1 MALALNKQ
9 TVNFVLDQGATFEK
23 TITAK
28 NTAGGNVTISTGTTE
43 AKLRQSIYSGNNI
56 HDFSTSISGSN
67 VTISMSATN
76 TANIAADRRY
86 VYDIEFT
93 QSDDTT
99 IERLAEGI
107 VTISP
112 QSTTGTIVV
121 DTEEEVD
128 IKVTSTGVV
137 SSYRNAS
144 LFGSTKWT
152 DFVRNDGNRDRLVTW
167 KGDSSNPEWG
177 DSGEDRWYEMEGPH
191 HDDID
196 EMKTVVVAEGTY
208 TSHDAWDQA
217 LMRLVEFPN
226 TYNSDTETWSTGSY
240 AALSDGEARSGDP
253 FTVCSVFSSPFNP
266 STDEDYDIDA
276 QGTVWA
282 AAPYHSSRTR
292 GGGWRLQQVH
302 GRLKFQIG
310 HWNRNQDNYNR
321 VDGYLKIAF
330 GRSANTDIQDN
341 IPSGC
346 YQDPF
351 TDPSGTS
358 TTVYQTMNPNEVDGD
373 VRMWYQITCV
383 YNGGPVGY
391 WKPDT
396 RSETEAELIQNIKDS
411 FKFYQTNLRTGKVV
425 EIEWHHIQA
434 SNKND
439 YLGFVQ
445 GVGYRGDH
453 QNTGSG
459 GTFFGA
465 MSDGGDTGFVFKSN
479 WAGTWVTN
487 QALGLNDIQ
496 GNVDRLEGFAMDP
509 LGWATK
515 NNKDATNTWIWS
527 PSHHP
532 DRTTTDEDKTEYPN
546 ITANASESNDLRALA
561 DMKDADRFFTMAN
574 NSYWANNYS
583 EDTT

>member
-121 DTEEEVD
+121 DTEEEAS
-128 IKVTSTGVV
+128 INVTSTGVI
-137 SSYRNAS
+137 SSFRNAS
-144 LFGSTKWT
+144 LFGSTNWGS
-152 DFVRNDGNRDRLVTW
+152 FVRNDGNRERLVTH
-167 KGDSSNPEWG
+167 KGASGATEWG
-177 DSGEDRWYEMEGPH
+177 DSGEDRWWQMEGPH
-191 HDDID
+191 HEDIE
-196 EMKTVVVAEGTY
+196 EMKGVVVAEGEY
-208 TSHDAWDQA
+208 SGNDAWDQA
-217 LMRLVEFPN
+217 LLRLVQYPN
-226 TYNSDTETWSTGSY
+226 TFNSNTSTWSTGSY

-266 STDEDYDIDA
+266 STDADIDIDS

-282 AAPYHSSRTR
+282 AAPYHSSRSR
-292 GGGWRLQQVH
+292 GGGWRLQQIH
-302 GRLKFQIG
+302 GKLKFQIG
-310 HWNRNQDNYNR
+310 HFNRNQDNYNR

-330 GRSANTDIQDN
+330 GRSANTDVQSGT
-341 IPSGC
+341 PSGC
-346 YQDPF
+346 YQDPH

-434 SNKND
+434 SNQSE

-445 GVGYRGDH
+445 GVGYRGDR
-453 QNTGSG
+453 QEVGSK

-465 MSDGGDTGFVFKSN
+465 MCDGAQNAFVFKSN
-479 WAGTWVTN
+479 WGGTWVTN

-496 GNVDRLEGFAMDP
+496 GNIDRLEGFAMDP

-515 NNKDATNTWIWS
+515 NNKDATNSWIWS

-532 DRTTTDEDKTEYPN
+532 DRTLDVDKDEYPN
-546 ITANASESNDLRALA
+546 ITSGASTSNDLRALG
-561 DMKDADRFFTMAN
+561 DMDEAVHFFSPSDN
-574 NSYWANNYS
+574 NFWANNYS
-583 EDTT
+583 SDS